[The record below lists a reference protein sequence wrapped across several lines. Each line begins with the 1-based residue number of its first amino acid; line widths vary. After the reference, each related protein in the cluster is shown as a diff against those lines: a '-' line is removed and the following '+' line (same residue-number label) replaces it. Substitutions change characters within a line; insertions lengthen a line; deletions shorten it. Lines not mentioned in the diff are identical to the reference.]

1 MSRLISDQPLRCARR
16 PADTSPRRVPDGR
29 VWFVATAALSCV
41 SCGWPNGHR
50 GVHWAV
56 REAPLRTGTL
66 AGAEPC
72 PILSGSLDALW
83 EARERGSRDLD
94 ALPRQGT
101 LLGPRIAG
109 RDRSSVAP
117 ATILSPSRRQHQGN
131 GRRLRYGERP
141 SAEAHREA
149 FPSHPL
155 TSSCWLALPPD
166 HVPRGRRTESR
177 ARGVDLSRRRERGNT
192 VTRAN
197 ALERRHHRNLVR

>member
-1 MSRLISDQPLRCARR
+1 MVCRNGCLIVRLLRMAERSSRGTWGCRK
-16 PADTSPRRVPDGR
+16 
-29 VWFVATAALSCV
+29 
-41 SCGWPNGHR
+41 
-50 GVHWAV
+50 
-56 REAPLRTGTL
+56 APLRTGTL

-83 EARERGSRDLD
+83 EARERGARDLD

-101 LLGPRIAG
+101 LLGPWIAG

-117 ATILSPSRRQHQGN
+117 ATIVSPSRRQHQGN
-131 GRRLRYGERP
+131 SRRLCYGERP
-141 SAEAHREA
+141 KAEAHDEA

-166 HVPRGRRTESR
+166 HARPGPRSESR
-177 ARGVDLSRRRERGNT
+177 ARGVDLSRRRERGKT